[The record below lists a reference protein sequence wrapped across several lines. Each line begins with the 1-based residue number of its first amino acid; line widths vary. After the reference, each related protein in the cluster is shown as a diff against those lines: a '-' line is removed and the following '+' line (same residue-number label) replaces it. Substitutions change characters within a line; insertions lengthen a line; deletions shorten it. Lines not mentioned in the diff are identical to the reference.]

1 MAATL
6 RRWFD
11 VHEGEVSGILGAAL
25 TLFLINGAGVVLNNY
40 TETAFLKRFGIH
52 YLPAVTVVNALV
64 TFVVMGFFGNW
75 MARVPGAKLLR
86 RMLLFCAVTGVLLRV
101 AVPGGTT
108 VLYPLLYIVKTQF
121 DLLLMFLF
129 WNLANELFSTLQ
141 SKRVFPLLAAGSIVG
156 GIAGSFATPWLASLG
171 SSDDLLWVYSGLIL
185 AAAAL
190 AGHLDP
196 RGRVAPAA
204 GTHHPGWLGAL
215 PVVAEV
221 RNALTVLRSSSLARL
236 LVLLTL
242 LPNIVAPML
251 NFQFSFAVDMAYGS
265 EGSLLGFY
273 SVFRGIQN
281 ILALVIALNAGRL
294 VKRIGIP
301 SSLLFHP
308 VNYML
313 VFAGFLFRFDIVTAV
328 YAGLTVGVI
337 RRAVQAPTRRALFGL
352 FSAQERALLLPFLR
366 GAVIRVGLLL
376 GSLFVLV
383 CQSGYFAVCRIPL
396 HAQNLSPFGL
406 LFAGIWVLGTLR
418 LRRRYPSVLLEVLGG
433 AREGP
438 SPVAATGARPTLAG
452 GSARSADRRLRD
464 AWHRVSAAAAL
475 RSAHGRRM
483 APEGTESRL
492 LDGAYGEALGLLDFL
507 AESEPDGRFRAVRAA
522 YHSGD
527 PRARANAL
535 EALDCFLD
543 RRLRTLVRLLEER
556 EPARLVAALP
566 GRFHTFRGKPGAAAV
581 LASSLAGRAGPA
593 AVSG

>member
-11 VHEGEVSGILGAAL
+11 VHEDEVAGILVAAL

-52 YLPAVTVVNALV
+52 YLPAVSVVNALV
-64 TFVVMGFFGNW
+64 TFVVMGFFGTW
-75 MARVPGAKLLR
+75 MARVPGTKLLR
-86 RMLLFCAVTGVLLRV
+86 RMLLFCAATGGLLRV
-101 AVPGGTT
+101 GVPVGTAY
-108 VLYPLLYIVKTQF
+108 LYPLLYILKTQF
-121 DLLLMFLF
+121 DLLLAFLF
-129 WNLANELFSTLQ
+129 WNLANDLFSTLQ

-156 GIAGSFATPWLASLG
+156 GIAGSFGTPWLASLG
-171 SSDDLLWVYSGLIL
+171 SNDNLLWVYTTLTL

-190 AGHLDP
+190 VGRLDV
-196 RGRVAPAA
+196 RGLTDPAA
-204 GTHHPGWLGAL
+204 DAPRSKPGWEL
-215 PVVAEV
+215 PVFAEI
-221 RNALTVLRSSSLARL
+221 RNALNVLRSSSLARL

-242 LPNIVAPML
+242 LPNIVAPIL

-265 EGSLLGFY
+265 ESSLLGFY
-273 SVFRGIQN
+273 SVFRGVQN
-281 ILALVIALNAGRL
+281 VLALFIALYAGRL

-308 VNYML
+308 VNYVL

-328 YAGLTVGVI
+328 YAGLSVGVI
-337 RRAVQAPTRRALFGL
+337 RRAVQTPSRKALFGL
-352 FSAQERALLLPFLR
+352 FSARERALLLPFLR

-396 HAQNLSPFGL
+396 HPENLSPFGL
-406 LFAGIWVLGTLR
+406 LFAGIWVLGTLQ
-418 LRRRYPSVLLEVLGG
+418 LRRRYPAVLLEVLGG
-433 AREGP
+433 PLQGA
-438 SPVAATGARPTLAG
+438 SPAAAAGASHTLA
-452 GSARSADRRLRD
+452 AELAPSADRRLRD

-475 RSAHGRRM
+475 RSVYGRRI

-492 LDGAYGEALGLLDFL
+492 LDSAYGEALGLLDHL
-507 AESEPDGRFRAVRAA
+507 VLSDPDGRFRAVRAA

-527 PRARANAL
+527 PRDRANAL

-543 RRLRTLVRLLEER
+543 RHLRPLVRLLEER
-556 EPARLVAALP
+556 EPARLIAALP
-566 GRFHTFRGKPGAAAV
+566 RRYHTFRGKPGAAAV
-581 LASSLAGRAGPA
+581 LASSLAGRSEPV